1 MAKSKVRIGE
11 RKKFVKATTDAPQ
24 VSHAL
29 EDYLKAIYQLAEES
43 QPVIA
48 ARIAAET
55 GVSPSTIF
63 TTLQRLAR
71 EGYVTINGH
80 KEIHLTSDGKTVAEK
95 IVRRHFL
102 TERFLTDLLG
112 LDWVRAHQEAH
123 RLEHAISQDV
133 EERLA
138 TLLSNPTTCPH
149 GNPIPGAIPGP
160 SQKTMP
166 LNEASNGQEVEL
178 AFITEAGERDV
189 RLLSFL
195 QDHGMRPGA
204 QVQVVDVAPS
214 LGMMTLKVGA
224 EAFSLGI
231 EAAKKIRVH

>member
-1 MAKSKVRIGE
+1 MDESKI
-11 RKKFVKATTDAPQ
+11 T
-24 VSHAL
+24 HAL

-63 TTLQRLAR
+63 ATLQRLAR
-71 EGYVTINGH
+71 EGYVKINRR
-80 KEIHLTSDGKTVAEK
+80 KEIHLTEDGRKVAEK

-112 LDWVRAHQEAH
+112 LDWVKAHQEAH
-123 RLEHAISQDV
+123 RMEHAISQEV

-138 TLLSNPTTCPH
+138 KLLSNPTTCPH
-149 GNPIPGAIPGP
+149 GNPIPGATAGP
-160 SQKTMP
+160 ARQTFP
-166 LNEASNGQEVEL
+166 LSETSDGQHVEL
-178 AFITEAGERDV
+178 DYITEGGERDV
-189 RLLSFL
+189 RLLSYL
-195 QDHGMRPGA
+195 QEHGLRPGA
-204 QVQVVDVAPS
+204 KVHILDVAPS
-214 LGMMTLKVGA
+214 LGMMTLKVGDDR
-224 EAFSLGI
+224 FSLGI